1 MPICLVVEDDAD
13 TREGY
18 AEFLR
23 LAGFEVLTAS
33 AGAEMRAAIDSLV
46 PDVVV
51 MDLWLPQVDGFALI
65 GELKGNPRTASVPIL
80 VVSASV
86 RASDKERARQAGADG
101 FVGKPCTP
109 GHIVEELTALL
120 AARGHGVSSLL
131 GG

>member
-23 LAGFEVLTAS
+23 LSGFEVLTAS
-33 AGAEMRAAIDSLV
+33 AGAEMRTAIDSLV
-46 PDVVV
+46 PDVIV
-51 MDLWLPQVDGFALI
+51 MDLWLPQVDGYALI
-65 GELKGNPRTASVPIL
+65 GELKGNPRTESVPIL

-86 RASDKERARQAGADG
+86 RDSDKERARHAGADA

-109 GHIVEELTALL
+109 AHIVGELTALL
-120 AARGHGVSSLL
+120 AARRQGASTLL

>member
-33 AGAEMRAAIDSLV
+33 AGAEMRTAIDSLV
-46 PDVVV
+46 PDVVI

-65 GELKGNPRTASVPIL
+65 GELKGNPRTESVPIL

-86 RASDKERARQAGADG
+86 RASDKERARQAGADA

-109 GHIVEELTALL
+109 GLIVEELTGLL
-120 AARGHGVSSLL
+120 AGRGHGVSSLPAR
-131 GG
+131 